1 MNLLVW
7 AAGVALLL
15 AGGLAAVAWAASGRM
30 VARRSPDTR
39 TSPADLGL
47 SFEEVEFQARDGIP
61 LRGWFI
67 PAPGAWAGVV
77 FCHGH
82 AGSMDP
88 DVTYAPWF
96 HQVGISVFMFD
107 FRGHGRSGGDRVS
120 LGPLERSDLLGAAD
134 LMAQRGFDRVGV
146 LGFSMGGA
154 VAILTAPLDER
165 IAAVVSDGG
174 FARIEEAMVGW
185 GRHMARLPTWL
196 ARPLARA
203 VLTAAGWRLGLQL
216 GEYDPVRWIGRI
228 SPRPVLLIHGDLDPY
243 VTVEGVE
250 ALYRAAGEPK
260 ELWRVAKA
268 SHRRVGQ
275 HHPEEYRRRVVGF
288 FQQHLAD
295 GSTAD

>member
-1 MNLLVW
+1 MNLLAW
-7 AAGVALLL
+7 AVGTALLL
-15 AGGLAAVAWAASGRM
+15 AMGAAAVAWAASGKM
-30 VARRSPDTR
+30 IARRSPDTR

-47 SFEEVEFQARDGIP
+47 SFEEVEFQARDGVP

-67 PAPGAWAGVV
+67 PAPGGRAAVV

-88 DVTYAPWF
+88 DVTYVPWF
-96 HQVGISVFMFD
+96 HQARISVFMFD
-107 FRGHGRSGGDRVS
+107 FRGHGRSGGERVS
-120 LGPLERSDLLGAAD
+120 LGPLERSDLLGAIDHLA
-134 LMAQRGFDRVGV
+134 LRGFDRVGV

-165 IAAVVSDGG
+165 IAAVISDGG

-185 GRHMARLPTWL
+185 ARHIARLPAWL

-203 VLTAAGWRLGLQL
+203 VLTAAGWRLGLRL
-216 GEYDPVRWIGRI
+216 AEYDPVRWIGRI

-250 ALYRAAGEPK
+250 ALYQAAAEPRD
-260 ELWRVAKA
+260 LWRVAEA
-268 SHRRVGQ
+268 SHRRVDR

-288 FQQHLAD
+288 FQQHLAN
-295 GSTAD
+295 GSGAD